1 MANTDQIRG
10 TASAV
15 KVVKKSPVA
24 KKSPVG
30 VPVQGGR
37 VRRAAKPTPTRS
49 WLRCLRPRLFAITTT
64 KSVAAKK
71 KPKPESVKSWLRILR
86 PRKWTA
92 LVVRIPVL
100 AAPDPYFRTRSL
112 SISVTGSEKNEKDC
126 KRGKTKFVCPVLT
139 VN

>member
-86 PRKWTA
+86 PRK
-92 LVVRIPVL
+92 
-100 AAPDPYFRTRSL
+100 
-112 SISVTGSEKNEKDC
+112 
-126 KRGKTKFVCPVLT
+126 
-139 VN
+139 